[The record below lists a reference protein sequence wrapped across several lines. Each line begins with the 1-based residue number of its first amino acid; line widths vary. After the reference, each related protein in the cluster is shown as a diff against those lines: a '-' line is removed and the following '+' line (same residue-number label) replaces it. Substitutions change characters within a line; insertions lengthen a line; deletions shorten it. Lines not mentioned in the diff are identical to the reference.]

1 MRVYRLFM
9 GMMVLVAAAVA
20 APGHVLGWGSSTSIT
35 LASGEKISV
44 RPILIDGRVKDYFT
58 GMAHQVTESLWVVR
72 QAMRINNA
80 LPQDNS
86 KHPQWTWQVGGWISV
101 NSSTG
106 RITQLNLPA
115 FDPHNSQASWF
126 QDYAAYC
133 GATEDGSV
141 HYMVIFELGKRK
153 PVLKKELY
161 GQSCVAPTWEKDP
174 SRVTFASAGG
184 TTVSFLV
191 HDGTAELQSNR

>member
-1 MRVYRLFM
+1 MRVHRLLI
-9 GMMVLVAAAVA
+9 GVTILVAAAVGA
-20 APGHVLGWGSSTSIT
+20 QGHVLGWGSWTSIT
-35 LASGEKISV
+35 LDSGERISV
-44 RPILIDGRVKDYFT
+44 RPILIDGRVKDYST
-58 GMAHQVTESLWVVR
+58 GMPHQVTESLWVVR
-72 QAMRINNA
+72 RAMRINNA
-80 LPQDNS
+80 LPQDTS

-106 RITQLNLPA
+106 RISQLNLPV
-115 FDPHNSQASWF
+115 FDPHSSKVSWF

-161 GQSCVAPTWEKDP
+161 GQSCPAPTWEKDP
-174 SRVTFASAGG
+174 SRVSFEPAGG
-184 TTVSFLV
+184 TKVSFLV
-191 HDGTAELQSNR
+191 HDGSAELQSRQ